1 MEFSIKKA
9 GLITAV
15 AALSFTAVQ
24 AQNLEEG
31 KKLVRYERYSSAE
44 KVLQPLAAT
53 DPIANYYLGI
63 SELGQGNTEQARTIF
78 GKYPS
83 DPANMAGMA
92 WVNFATGNKT
102 DGMRLAKSV
111 ADMAKRKDVMPY
123 VWAADA
129 VNYGGGD
136 AQQAIEW
143 YKKALERMDNVD
155 IRIGLG
161 DAYQRLAGGGGEAM
175 NNYEKAVAMDPNN
188 SLGYSRIGKLWYDA
202 RNYESALSNFQK
214 AKDADPSNPLPYND
228 LANAYYWVGKYDQAL
243 QNIEEYLKL
252 SDKAAEDQVRYLNL
266 LYLAKKYPEAIQKA
280 NDLIASGNAK
290 PGFYGILA
298 YSQLETGDSTNA
310 LANVRKYFATQDH
323 KRIGPMDYLRYGRIF
338 LANAQ
343 ADSAAWYFNEA
354 VTQDT
359 AKDKADIYREIAEGF
374 KGLKTTEGYAKAG
387 QWYGKVVS
395 ETPEPKVLDY
405 YYWGFWSFYGQQYD
419 AAEKAFALMAEKF
432 PEQPS
437 ALYWQG
443 RVAGAKDS
451 EAKGGGA
458 VKYYEQWLAI
468 PDNETY
474 QHKDAELMMAY
485 QYLAAYY
492 YNKGDKAKSND
503 FADKILK
510 MEPNNEFAKS
520 IKNANSSAKK

>member
-9 GLITAV
+9 SILTVA

-24 AQNLEEG
+24 AQSLDEG
-31 KKLVRYERYSSAE
+31 KKLVQYERYSSAE
-44 KVLQPLAAT
+44 KMLQPLAAT
-53 DPIANYYLGI
+53 DPLANYYLGVA
-63 SELGQGNTEQARTIF
+63 ELGQGNTAQARTIF

-83 DPANMAGMA
+83 DAANMAGMA
-92 WVNFATGNKT
+92 RVNFMTGNKE

-136 AQQAIEW
+136 AQQAIDW
-143 YKKALERMDNVD
+143 YKKALEKMDNVD

-161 DAYQRLAGGGGEAM
+161 DAYQRLPGGGGEAM
-175 NNYEKAVAMDPNN
+175 NNYEKAVTMDPKN

-202 RNYESALSNFQK
+202 RNYEAALTNFQK

-228 LANAYYWVGKYDQAL
+228 LANAYYYVGKYDQAL
-243 QNIEEYLKL
+243 QNIEEYMKL
-252 SDKAAEDQVRYLNL
+252 SDKSTEDQVRYLNL
-266 LYLAKKYPEAIQKA
+266 LYLAKKYPEAIQGA
-280 NDLIASGNAK
+280 NELISKGTVK

-298 YSQLETGDSTNA
+298 YSQLETNDSANA
-310 LANVRKYFATQDH
+310 LVNVRKYFATQDP

-338 LANAQ
+338 LANGK
-343 ADSAAWYFNEA
+343 ADSAAWYFNQA
-354 VTQDT
+354 VAQDT
-359 AKDKADIYREIAEGF
+359 AKDKAEIYREIAEGF

-387 QWYGKVVS
+387 EWYGKVVS
-395 ETPEPKVLDY
+395 ETPNPQVLDY
-405 YYWGFWSFYGQQYD
+405 YYWGFWSFYGQKYD
-419 AAEKAFALMAEKF
+419 AAEKAFAQMAEKF
-432 PEQPS
+432 PAQPS
-437 ALYWQG
+437 AIYWQG
-443 RVAGAKDS
+443 RVAGAKDA

-458 VKYYEQWLAI
+458 VKYYEQWLAV
-468 PDNETY
+468 PDNDAY

-492 YNKGDKAKSND
+492 YNKGDKAKSNE
-503 FADKILK
+503 FADKVLGI
-510 MEPNNEFAKS
+510 EPANEFAKS
-520 IKNANSSAKK
+520 IKKANGK